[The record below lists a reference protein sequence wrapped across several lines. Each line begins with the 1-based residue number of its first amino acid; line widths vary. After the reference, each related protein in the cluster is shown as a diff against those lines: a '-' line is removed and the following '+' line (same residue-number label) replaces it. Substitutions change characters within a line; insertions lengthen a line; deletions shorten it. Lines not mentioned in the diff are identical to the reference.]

1 MKEAYDSDLIN
12 MQTKRPGLKKLELLP
27 EMEQRLSKYVI
38 LLGIYRSLMY

>member
-27 EMEQRLSKYVI
+27 EMEQKLSKYVI
-38 LLGIYRSLMY
+38 L